1 MAADGYLPPLVTE
14 LKADVSGLRKGIEEA
29 KGLVKK
35 YKEDV
40 DGLGEGFR
48 QTKKESDGAG
58 QAVSN
63 FERLVRQKMRS
74 GENSVSTMRTEW
86 ERLHRV
92 IKDTRASLAKG
103 GGDSAKDHDT
113 LAAALKDV
121 AALGAIASQFGVQLA
136 DATGKGLANGAAA
149 GGPFVQ
155 TAIATAIIG
164 AVALF
169 APVIG
174 GAIATAV
181 TFGLGIGVLGLG
193 AMILKER
200 PKIQKAWET
209 LTTTSSGVFKR
220 SALSLEKPFLEAIS
234 HISREFLKWEPML
247 AGIFGASSPLVM
259 PLTEGITGFITNL
272 LPGIL
277 DGIANA
283 APAFESFKTGFPLVG
298 AALGEFFRIITENKE
313 DIKLFT
319 DDSMNAIA
327 RTILAIAYLI
337 QFLLSAYGW
346 IRRTTDSVIN
356 AVNSIRKTISEW
368 WTSTKE
374 WAKELF
380 KGLGESIM
388 NGIISGVKWKAE
400 SMKNSIVGAVKDA
413 WGAVSGF
420 LQTGSPSRLYMQLGA
435 WTAEG
440 YARGVDASTD
450 KAWASLKRM
459 AMPGAPSAA
468 TAAAAVPSRHSGGR
482 PAEMVGVAYIY
493 LDGREIQQA
502 GIKFAQRNK
511 VRNTSTGWS

>member
-14 LKADVSGLRKGIEEA
+14 LKADVSGLRKGIDDA
-29 KGLVKK
+29 KAMVKK

-40 DGLGEGFR
+40 DGLGEGFKK
-48 QTKKESDGAG
+48 TKKESDGAG
-58 QAVSN
+58 KGVSD

-74 GENSVSTMRTEW
+74 GESAVSAARTEW

-92 IKDTRASLAKG
+92 IRETRGSLAKG
-103 GGDSAKDHDT
+103 GGSDNDHEI
-113 LAAALKDV
+113 LKNALKDV
-121 AALGAIASQFGVQLA
+121 AALGSIAADFGIKLG

-149 GGPFVQ
+149 GGPYVQ
-155 TAIATAIIG
+155 TAVAVAIIG
-164 AVALF
+164 AVAIA

-174 GAIATAV
+174 AAIATAV
-181 TFGLGIGVLGLG
+181 TFGLGIAVLGLG

-200 PKIQKAWET
+200 PKVQKAWEK
-209 LTTTSSGVFKR
+209 LTETSSGVFKR
-220 SALSLEKPFLEAIS
+220 SAASLEQPFIQAIK
-234 HISREFLKWEPML
+234 HITREFRKWEPML

-259 PLTEGITGFITNL
+259 PLTEGITGFITGL

-277 DGIANA
+277 QAIVNA
-283 APAFESFKTGFPLVG
+283 QPAFEAFKTGFPLVG
-298 AALGEFFRIITENKE
+298 QALGEFFRIITENKE

-337 QFLLSAYGW
+337 SFLVSAYAW
-346 IRRTTDSVIN
+346 IRRTSDSVIS
-356 AVNSIRKTISEW
+356 AVTSITNTIVGWWNSAVEW
-368 WTSTKE
+368 VRQ
-374 WAKELF
+374 LF

-388 NGIISGVKWKAE
+388 NGIISGVKWRAE
-400 SMKNSIVGAVKDA
+400 AMKNSIVDAVKSA
-413 WGAVSGF
+413 WRAVSGY

-440 YARGVDASTD
+440 YAKGIDASTD

-459 AMPGAPSAA
+459 AVPGSANPA
-468 TAAAAVPSRHSGGR
+468 VAAASVPSRIGGGR
-482 PAEMVGVAYIY
+482 PAEMVGVAHIY

-502 GIKFAQRNK
+502 GITYAQRDK
-511 VRNTSTGWS
+511 VRNNNTGWS